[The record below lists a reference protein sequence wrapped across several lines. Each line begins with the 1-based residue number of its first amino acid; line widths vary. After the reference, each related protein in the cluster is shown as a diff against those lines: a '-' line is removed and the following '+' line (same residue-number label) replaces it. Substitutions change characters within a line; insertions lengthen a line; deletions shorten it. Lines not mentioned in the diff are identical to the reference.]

1 MKVEEAIKDEE
12 RREQKLKL
20 DLNRAQYDLKQ
31 LHTKEKNLMDEK
43 MKQEEQMARSSMAD
57 KIKKEEDA

>member
-1 MKVEEAIKDEE
+1 MKEEEARMDEE

-31 LHTKEKNLMDEK
+31 FHAKEKNLVDEK
-43 MKQEEQMARSSMAD
+43 IKQEEQKARSFLTD
-57 KIKKEEDA
+57 KIKKEEEI